1 MGMGWGPRDP
11 REWKLLLRGSRGDRW
26 KQMLRD
32 SRGDGKIFYGIPEGA
47 VFDFIVHLHRQ
58 NAFNIHFFRTQNV
71 GCLITM
77 ITQIG
82 TSPSA
87 NVEFFIINK

>member
-1 MGMGWGPRDP
+1 MGMGTAGFPR
-11 REWKLLLRGSRGDRW
+11 GW

-32 SRGDGKIFYGIPEGA
+32 SRGDGKIFYGIAAGMKLYLT
-47 VFDFIVHLHRQ
+47 FMVHLHRQ
-58 NAFNIHFFRTQNV
+58 NGFTVHFIRMQNV

-82 TSPSA
+82 TSASA
-87 NVEFFIINK
+87 NVEKFLVIK